1 MAGSGSPEFSVD
13 GSGLRV
19 AIVAA
24 GWHASI
30 MNGLIEGAHTALAEA
45 GSPEPLLVRVPGSF
59 EVPLLV
65 AKLAPRFDAV
75 VALGVII
82 KGGTPHFQFVADTVS
97 HQLARI
103 AVDSGTPVG
112 FGILTCD
119 NEAQARDR
127 SGLSGAHESKGY
139 EAAISA
145 LSTAVTLRDLA

>member
-24 GWHASI
+24 SWHETI
-30 MNGLIEGAHTALAEA
+30 MDGLIDGARLALTESGA
-45 GSPEPLLVRVPGSF
+45 PEPVLVQVPGSF

-65 AKLAPRFDAV
+65 AQLAPRYDAV

-82 KGGTPHFQFVADTVS
+82 KGGTPHFQFVADAVS
-97 HQLARI
+97 HQLARV

-145 LSTAVTLRDLA
+145 LITAVTLRDLA

>member
-1 MAGSGSPEFSVD
+1 MAGSGSPEFGVD

-24 GWHASI
+24 QWHEAF
-30 MNGLIEGAHTALAEA
+30 MTGLIEGAQLALTEARVAE
-45 GSPEPLLVRVPGSF
+45 SVLVQVPGSF
-59 EVPLLV
+59 EVPLVV
-65 AKLAPRFDAV
+65 ATLAPTYDAV
-75 VALGVII
+75 VVLGVII

-127 SGLSGAHESKGY
+127 SGLSGARESKGY
-139 EAAISA
+139 EAAMSA
-145 LSTAVTLRDLA
+145 VTTAVTVRGLR